1 MSEIFSPAKHSSPN
15 PADSKKSALC
25 PTFAPMNR
33 VGFIFTRLV
42 VEMFR
47 FMPFWLLYRLSDGLA
62 FLLHRV
68 VGYRRQVVWDN
79 LRRSFPEKT
88 DAELAGIARKSYRNL
103 TDVMLEALKSYTL
116 PVPEISRRCPVLN
129 PEMINQFLDRKQSVI
144 LSGAHYGN
152 WEYTGITMPPLF
164 HGTAVTAFKAIAN
177 PYMDAYVNQTRERTG
192 MVMVSMDDTF
202 AAMRRRE
209 QEGRPSVYILLADQ
223 SPSNRKGAHWVEF
236 LGQDTASLPG
246 VDVLARRFKFPVLF
260 YEVRRVR
267 RGFYEVVFSEIC
279 TDPTAATEASI
290 TRAFAQTLETVIRKQ
305 PENWLWSHKR
315 WKMKR

>member
-1 MSEIFSPAKHSSPN
+1 
-15 PADSKKSALC
+15 
-25 PTFAPMNR
+25 MNR
-33 VGFIFTRLV
+33 IGYFFTRLV
-42 VEMFR
+42 VELFR
-47 FMPFWLLYRLSDGLA
+47 FVPFWLLYRLSDGLA
-62 FLLHRV
+62 FLLYRV
-68 VGYRRQVVWDN
+68 VGYRRQVVLDN

-88 DAELAGIARKSYRNL
+88 TSDLAEIAREAYRNL
-103 TDVMLEALKSYTL
+103 TDVMLETLKSYTMS
-116 PVPEISRRCPVLN
+116 VSAINNRCPVRN
-129 PEMINQFLDRKQSVI
+129 PEVVNQFLDRGQSVI

-177 PYMDAYVNQTRERTG
+177 PYMDRYVNHTRERTG

-209 QEGRPSVYILLADQ
+209 QEGLPSVYILLADQ

-267 RGFYEVVFSEIC
+267 RGFYEVYFSEIC
-279 TDPTAATEASI
+279 SDPAAATEVSI
-290 TRAFAQTLETVIRKQ
+290 TRAFAEALEAVIRER
-305 PENWLWSHKR
+305 PEGWLWSHKR

>member
-1 MSEIFSPAKHSSPN
+1 
-15 PADSKKSALC
+15 
-25 PTFAPMNR
+25 MNR
-33 VGFIFTRLV
+33 IGYFFTRLV
-42 VEMFR
+42 VEGFR
-47 FMPFWLLYRLSDGLA
+47 FVPFWLLYRLSDGLA
-62 FLLHRV
+62 FLLYRV
-68 VGYRRQVVWDN
+68 IGYRRQVVWDN

-88 DAELAGIARKSYRNL
+88 TSDLAEIARETYRNL
-103 TDVMLEALKSYTL
+103 TDVMLETLKSYTMS
-116 PVPEISRRCPVLN
+116 VPAIHHRCPVRN
-129 PEMINQFLDRKQSVI
+129 PEVVNQYLDRGQSVI

-177 PYMDAYVNQTRERTG
+177 PYMDRYVNHTRERTG

-209 QEGRPSVYILLADQ
+209 QEGLPSVYILLADQ

-267 RGFYEVVFSEIC
+267 RGFYEVYFSEIC
-279 TDPTAATEASI
+279 TDPTVATEASI
-290 TRAFAQTLETVIRKQ
+290 TRAFAETLEAVIRQ
-305 PENWLWSHKR
+305 RPEPWLWSHKR
-315 WKMKR
+315 WKMQR